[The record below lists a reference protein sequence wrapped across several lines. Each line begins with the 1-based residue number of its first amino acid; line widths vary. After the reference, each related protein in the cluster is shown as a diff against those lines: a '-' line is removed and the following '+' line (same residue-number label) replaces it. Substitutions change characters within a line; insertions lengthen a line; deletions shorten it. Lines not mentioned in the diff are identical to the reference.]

1 MPAALRLRWRGQ
13 AWFEHAGL
21 PASRSCGAP
30 VSVGPAVSGWAGEGA
45 AGSQVSGVVVQ
56 IRGGSV
62 IVGPCLVSLPAL
74 VSGLMPWC
82 GAVARARRGPVE
94 GPLHNKLALL
104 LALA

>member
-1 MPAALRLRWRGQ
+1 MPAASRLRWRGQ

-30 VSVGPAVSGWAGEGA
+30 VSVGPAVSGWAGDGA

-62 IVGPCLVSLPAL
+62 IVGPLPGKLGGSA
-74 VSGLMPWC
+74 VWAQAWW
-82 GAVARARRGPVE
+82 GAVARARRVPWE